1 VDYVNGSIDANIPIF
16 NGLRQV
22 NLYRQAKAQNE
33 AQLYNVNRSNQDVIS
48 IVANQYLTCLLDIQL
63 IEIDKENVA
72 AQQIQYDQIKV
83 QVELGSKPESDLY
96 NQEYQLKNAELLLV
110 RSRNKLKNDKTVLA
124 QTIQIDPSAPIDLE
138 AIDWNVEDVIADS
151 LSLSEMYDVALNRR
165 SDLKQ
170 AENTEHAAH
179 FGYSAIKG
187 RYYPS
192 LYGGASYSSR
202 YNYIHGGD
210 NRPFEDQFRT
220 DNRQFS
226 YGVSMTIPIYN
237 GLLYRSQT
245 VLSKA
250 NYENAKILHK
260 SAEVT
265 VKADVIQAY
274 QNFNDAITNYG
285 ASLAQL
291 KAAEL
296 SYKTE
301 KERYD
306 LGISDI
312 VQLAVVNQTYI
323 RAQSDYQNSLFTLM
337 FLRLQINYSLGTL
350 KFEDIP

>member
-1 VDYVNGSIDANIPIF
+1 
-16 NGLRQV
+16 
-22 NLYRQAKAQNE
+22 
-33 AQLYNVNRSNQDVIS
+33 
-48 IVANQYLTCLLDIQL
+48 
-63 IEIDKENVA
+63 
-72 AQQIQYDQIKV
+72 
-83 QVELGSKPESDLY
+83 
-96 NQEYQLKNAELLLV
+96 
-110 RSRNKLKNDKTVLA
+110 
-124 QTIQIDPSAPIDLE
+124 
-138 AIDWNVEDVIADS
+138 
-151 LSLSEMYDVALNRR
+151 
-165 SDLKQ
+165 
-170 AENTEHAAH
+170 
-179 FGYSAIKG
+179 
-187 RYYPS
+187 
-192 LYGGASYSSR
+192 
-202 YNYIHGGD
+202 
-210 NRPFEDQFRT
+210 
-220 DNRQFS
+220 
-226 YGVSMTIPIYN
+226 MTIPIFN

-245 VLSKA
+245 ALSKA